1 MPRAKKSAKPAA
13 RPSTGPKVAVLSRD
27 VEHAKQVKAEEAAHV
42 ARAAEYQRDA
52 DEAKALGLNVD
63 PRIASLNAAHEQ
75 VCAEKTVNPDA

>member
-1 MPRAKKSAKPAA
+1 VPRAKKSKPAA

-27 VEHAKQVKAEEAAHV
+27 VEHARQVKAEEAAHV
-42 ARAAEYQRDA
+42 ARALEFQRDA

-75 VCAEKTVNPDA
+75 VRAEKTVNPDA